1 MPDKEAL
8 LVYLAGHI
16 HGNWRERVRKM
27 AEQRGLPIH
36 FCGPRED
43 HTRSDNVG
51 FDILG
56 LTAGDVGDK
65 LVKQV
70 RDDLGGRANNLRTR
84 LWIGRCDLVLAFFDG
99 EQANL
104 RQWNTAADIGV
115 AQALGK
121 PVLVV
126 RTPNLVHSLKELAPR
141 ADFVVDTLEQGVDV
155 LAYVFEN

>member
-1 MPDKEAL
+1 MPDKESL

-16 HGNWRERVRKM
+16 HGDWRERVRKM
-27 AEQRGLPIH
+27 AQQRALPIR
-36 FCGPRED
+36 FCGPCED
-43 HTRSDNVG
+43 HARSDNVG

-56 LTAGDVGDK
+56 VTAADVGDK
-65 LVKQV
+65 LARQI
-70 RDDLGGRANNLRTR
+70 RDDFGGRANNLRTR
-84 LWIGRCDLVLAFFDG
+84 LWIGKCDLVLAFFDG
-99 EQANL
+99 EQTNL

-126 RTPNLVHSLKELAPR
+126 RTPSLVHSLKELAPR
-141 ADFVVDTLEQGVDV
+141 ADFVVDTLEQGIDV